1 MQMVRSIRT
10 SLHRAYATRRAKIV
24 LGVIALT
31 ALALVASINPIGVIG
46 GTPSADNPDGVDPP
60 QTNPRPQE
68 IVKIR
73 VFAPSSLKIALH
85 ENYYAP
91 SGRGFGSAFGPGLCS
106 KDPTKSVPAGHSRQV
121 PIVLT
126 GSDGEYSGA
135 IVADRFLPGRCE
147 WGFFGISSD
156 LKEDT
161 PVLYGFGGPSPANPH
176 GPEQVA
182 DIWCADNPIPTE
194 PSKFICTSFLFFAT
208 AKDYRSR
215 CSPRTLTLSLAGQ
228 RTPYSW
234 TTPPRRS
241 CCAITILRRKPK
253 RRGRG
258 RRKRR
263 AKRNTNTE
271 RQVPGG
277 NCDAIGLT

>member
-106 KDPTKSVPAGHSRQV
+106 KDPTKSVPAGHSRQA

-176 GPEQVA
+176 GPDQVA
-182 DIWCADNPIPTE
+182 DIWCADNPILTE
-194 PSKFICTSFLFFAT
+194 PSKFICTSFLFFAKYSKGLPESLLAAHPYIVTRGAENTIFMDNTTKAIVLRYHDLAAEAEAARSGT
-208 AKDYRSR
+208 AKAAR
-215 CSPRTLTLSLAGQ
+215 
-228 RTPYSW
+228 
-234 TTPPRRS
+234 
-241 CCAITILRRKPK
+241 
-253 RRGRG
+253 
-258 RRKRR
+258 
-263 AKRNTNTE
+263 
-271 RQVPGG
+271 
-277 NCDAIGLT
+277 